1 MSSHQH
7 SGAEPPAASTLLPRS
22 DVAPDPGIAR
32 KRLQPGSFTKASII
46 KMNCP
51 SGRTE
56 KFFWDASCS
65 GFGIRALNS
74 GRRSWIYQ
82 YRDDH
87 GQTRRMVL
95 GDVTSVSLDAAR
107 NSARQKAAGVAQGGN
122 PSSERRKQRAA
133 GTILEAIEIYL
144 THAKERQKARSYKET
159 QRHLRIH
166 ATPLHHERAD
176 TVNRA
181 TVAALLARVAK
192 GSGPIAANRLRAAL
206 SAFWTWG
213 LRTGWIETDGNPI
226 TFTIRQPEKS
236 RERILS
242 DFELKAIW
250 ASTED
255 TETYSRVVR
264 LVLLTGCRREEIG
277 GLRWDE
283 IDGNRILIGADRMK
297 GKLGH
302 EIALLPMILSNL
314 PSRPVGAEGNIF
326 GRGGT
331 GFSGWSKSKA
341 KLDARLK
348 HIGNNLQNW
357 GLHDFRR
364 TFSTRLHDAGIEPL
378 VIEALLAHKQQ
389 GVAAVYNRASFREAK
404 RIALTRWHE
413 IVRAVTSAD
422 STESTRSE
430 L

>member
-1 MSSHQH
+1 
-7 SGAEPPAASTLLPRS
+7 
-22 DVAPDPGIAR
+22 
-32 KRLQPGSFTKASII
+32 
-46 KMNCP
+46 
-51 SGRTE
+51 
-56 KFFWDASCS
+56 
-65 GFGIRALNS
+65 
-74 GRRSWIYQ
+74 
-82 YRDDH
+82 
-87 GQTRRMVL
+87 
-95 GDVTSVSLDAAR
+95 
-107 NSARQKAAGVAQGGN
+107 
-122 PSSERRKQRAA
+122 
-133 GTILEAIEIYL
+133 
-144 THAKERQKARSYKET
+144 
-159 QRHLRIH
+159 
-166 ATPLHHERAD
+166 
-176 TVNRA
+176 
-181 TVAALLARVAK
+181 
-192 GSGPIAANRLRAAL
+192 
-206 SAFWTWG
+206 
-213 LRTGWIETDGNPI
+213 
-226 TFTIRQPEKS
+226 
-236 RERILS
+236 
-242 DFELKAIW
+242 LKAIW

-357 GLHDFRR
+357 GLHDLRR